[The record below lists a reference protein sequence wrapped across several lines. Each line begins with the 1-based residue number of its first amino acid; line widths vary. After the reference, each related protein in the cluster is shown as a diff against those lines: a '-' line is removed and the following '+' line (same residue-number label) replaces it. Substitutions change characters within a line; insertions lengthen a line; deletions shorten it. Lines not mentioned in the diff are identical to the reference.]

1 MFYTFTLPA
10 ELIAKSGNDG
20 IEPSTKSSLTKL
32 ILLCVSFS
40 YIIVILKIFYFFKLA
55 TTAGFEPAT
64 YAVTRHR
71 HKPLDHA
78 VI

>member
-32 ILLCVSFS
+32 NLLYVSLFIK
-40 YIIVILKIFYFFKLA
+40 YIIYKNFIKFKLA

-64 YAVTRHR
+64 YAVTGHR